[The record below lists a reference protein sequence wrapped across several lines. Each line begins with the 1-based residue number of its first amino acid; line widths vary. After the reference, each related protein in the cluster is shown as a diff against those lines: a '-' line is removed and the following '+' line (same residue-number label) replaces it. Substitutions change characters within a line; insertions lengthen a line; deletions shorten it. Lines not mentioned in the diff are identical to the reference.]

1 MAEYEWIRNLPPLRE
16 WIGLAFAVAAPEP
29 QRFRVFSRRD
39 EHGRTVIEL
48 HVPAGESLEQVAAS
62 AAMAVAMERDGFGIG
77 EGARALVRR
86 ILGG

>member
-1 MAEYEWIRNLPPLRE
+1 
-16 WIGLAFAVAAPEP
+16 
-29 QRFRVFSRRD
+29 
-39 EHGRTVIEL
+39 VIEL